1 MITVTATPWK
11 LGWELELDTGGITQV
26 RSLAKAKQQVR
37 EYLDTVDPDVD
48 HTSWEITIV
57 PEHGGIFDEVLEAK
71 TDTELAQEATRNAA
85 KRMKDAVRELTDS
98 GVSMTDTAVI
108 LGVTKARVSQL
119 VS

>member
-48 HTSWEITIV
+48 HTDWEVTIAPNLGAV
-57 PEHGGIFDEVLEAK
+57 GVEALAAK
-71 TDTELAQEATRNAA
+71 ADTESAQEATRKAA
-85 KRMKDAVRELTDS
+85 KRMRNAVRALTDS
-98 GVSMTDTAVI
+98 GISMTDTAVI
-108 LGVTKARVSQL
+108 LGVTKARISQL
-119 VS
+119 S